1 MKELVLIS
9 RHGSQHQE
17 ERLLELAEWMGIST
31 RMLTIGDPPAL
42 DQLINELGDGER
54 SGVMSAETLTFLRQ
68 HSPPRMLQA
77 FIENGFAKLLVV
89 NVGASQVHQ
98 DAFDWLTGGAV
109 AGLASSHRR
118 QAFRMPES
126 GRRCS
131 GAFADQSFT
140 VGRPTPVHT
149 FDLKDPGRGNVE
161 KLLLADERP
170 VFLRQQRGPCEV
182 FLLAVTQLP
191 DIREQLCESRG
202 VEEHYDRLIPLLI
215 FLRHCFGES
224 CWHGV
229 ATTARLIIDDPLL
242 NPAYGFLNYGAL
254 DKSMRSVDYGTT
266 IAFIP
271 WNYWRTSK
279 RKASSI
285 FDQAPNLSIC
295 VHGCDHTNREFE
307 DQNLAVLQGMA
318 DTGLDR
324 MQRHERRTGVA
335 FDPVMVFPQGKFST
349 AAMSALRTG
358 GYLAAVNTSCFPG
371 GGEAEPLTIADF
383 LRPAITKF
391 HGFPLFQ
398 RRYPRRLIDSA
409 FDIFL
414 GRPAL
419 LVQHAEDFRDGYRQ
433 LEEYVGG
440 LRKLEPTLTWGP
452 LTDQLRTTCMTAG
465 SVDRRSKRVRFF
477 TRHFRFTNRQ
487 SSNLMLSKE
496 EPDPSRVSAVLVNG
510 TRVPFAVDKGL
521 LTFEHR
527 ADAGQLVDVRILDRP
542 RSPAR
547 VSGRAGVAHTV
558 SVGVRRG
565 LSEFRDN
572 ALARHP
578 RLLTIAKELARR
590 MKVTGT
596 AHTEERA

>member
-215 FLRHCFGES
+215 FLRHCFGEL

-371 GGEAEPLTIADF
+371 AAKQSPSQSRTSCGQRSQSFMDF
-383 LRPAITKF
+383 LSFRGVIRDASSTLPSISSSAGPPF
-391 HGFPLFQ
+391 SSSM
-398 RRYPRRLIDSA
+398 PRISA
-409 FDIFL
+409 
-414 GRPAL
+414 
-419 LVQHAEDFRDGYRQ
+419 
-433 LEEYVGG
+433 
-440 LRKLEPTLTWGP
+440 
-452 LTDQLRTTCMTAG
+452 TATG
-465 SVDRRSKRVRFF
+465 SWK
-477 TRHFRFTNRQ
+477 N
-487 SSNLMLSKE
+487 M
-496 EPDPSRVSAVLVNG
+496 
-510 TRVPFAVDKGL
+510 
-521 LTFEHR
+521 
-527 ADAGQLVDVRILDRP
+527 
-542 RSPAR
+542 
-547 VSGRAGVAHTV
+547 
-558 SVGVRRG
+558 
-565 LSEFRDN
+565 
-572 ALARHP
+572 
-578 RLLTIAKELARR
+578 
-590 MKVTGT
+590 
-596 AHTEERA
+596 